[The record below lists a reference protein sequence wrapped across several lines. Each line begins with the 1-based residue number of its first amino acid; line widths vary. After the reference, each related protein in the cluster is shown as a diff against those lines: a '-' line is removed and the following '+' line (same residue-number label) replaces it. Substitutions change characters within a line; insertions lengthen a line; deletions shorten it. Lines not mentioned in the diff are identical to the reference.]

1 MQKLQGNVQYKDRKD
16 ILCSYGVM
24 DDGTNYYFIGEP
36 LSNGNIIASKKLVEA
51 VDPMVAANEVGLIDP
66 DGNILIPFENRKIK
80 TLSDEVTDILVVER
94 ANPVTESVIDANNK
108 KNDPSVA
115 TTIVSTQ
122 SVIKD
127 KVNTLI
133 GPEGRFACN
142 NPFGEASI
150 FDLNGNNLANGN
162 YYSYIAYG
170 NGKVY
175 MTTNIEN
182 AEISEYAILPP
193 EVQANVGEATT
204 AEAPIDVNAVAE
216 NSEAIAE
223 SINNEMDQAAQE
235 AVAPQEVTPEAV
247 TPEDVVAEAQAVEAA
262 SEEVPTEEV
271 AVETEGVAPQE
282 VTPDAVTPE
291 DVVAEAQAVEAASGE
306 VPTEGVVA
314 EATNPEE
321 GFTPEDVNAVAVNPE
336 AVAPQEEVA
345 ADTNVIET
353 EGVAPQE
360 VTPEAVT
367 PEEVVA
373 QAAEVPTEEVVNTE
387 VPTEEVVAEES
398 APEASV
404 DVNAAV
410 PPVVGADIEIPAVD
424 QAEATEEVSEEAE
437 TPEEV
442 QEDMPMG
449 GLTPDEIVAQAQA
462 MDEEENTEEVVAEE
476 EVSEEVPTVD
486 EEITPEVEEHKMT
499 PSEVMAQESEEET
512 NVAEVS
518 PEEVANVTDDIEDEK
533 ENVELNID
541 EDIDDDINDDIED
554 DIKEEVE
561 EEREEIKKPTSL
573 IDLVDEDYY
582 EPKEFKADTISIE
595 DELNEFDNSF
605 DDMSI
610 NVPGTSMIEN
620 IKAGYE
626 KALDDNARYRSAIQA
641 VKKKYEDEHAENNRL
656 RANHEKDLEII
667 AQYKDNQDI
676 LVTKY
681 KELQAELR
689 KTQKQLNGL
698 AELNQLVEAHSE
710 SYVRT
715 GRRSTS
721 YDLDD
726 IISSGRGRRAA

>member
-235 AVAPQEVTPEAV
+235 AVVPQEVTPEAV

-262 SEEVPTEEV
+262 SEEV

-282 VTPDAVTPE
+282 VAPEAVTPE
-291 DVVAEAQAVEAASGE
+291 DVVAQAQAVEAASEE
-306 VPTEGVVA
+306 VQTEGVVA

-360 VTPEAVT
+360 IT

-373 QAAEVPTEEVVNTE
+373 QAAEVPQEEVVNTE

-404 DVNAAV
+404 DVNSAV

-518 PEEVANVTDDIEDEK
+518 PEEVANVTDDIEDEEK

-541 EDIDDDINDDIED
+541 EDIDDDINDDIVD